1 MALEHPWDVI
11 LTDLKMPAL
20 DGQGLYEQVCRARP
34 EMAHRFI
41 FSTGDLVNPE
51 TLAFLRTTGCA
62 YLSKPF
68 KLESV
73 LDLVSRT
80 AQPRAA

>member
-1 MALEHPWDVI
+1 
-11 LTDLKMPAL
+11 MPGL

-34 EMAHRFI
+34 EMARRFI

-51 TLAFLRTTGCA
+51 TLAFLRSTGCA

-68 KLESV
+68 KLEAV